1 MSSATISVMRSRQI
15 EKIRRFYTANEYD
28 AIVAEAERNWQL
40 YAQQTLENG
49 KLRRELE
56 AMEAKLKDMDKQ

>member
-1 MSSATISVMRSRQI
+1 MGATMRAVQI

-49 KLRRELE
+49 KLYRELE
-56 AMEAKLKDMDKQ
+56 AMEAKLKAVERG